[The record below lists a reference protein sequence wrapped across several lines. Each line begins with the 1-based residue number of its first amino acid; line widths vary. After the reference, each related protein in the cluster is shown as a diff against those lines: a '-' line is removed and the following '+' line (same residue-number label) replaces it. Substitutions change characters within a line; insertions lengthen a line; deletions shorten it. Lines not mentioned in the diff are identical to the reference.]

1 MKKITI
7 TVGSDEST
15 FTTMVDD
22 TTATKVFRDTVS
34 SLLNSSMVD
43 EPKKETKKHDVVDKS
58 VNHDAVDKSVKH
70 DAVDKS
76 VKHDAVDKS
85 VNHDK
90 EPTVDVIVDNG
101 RVNIPPVGYPAVPIS
116 RSRVERLFGTEYGNK
131 PTNYT
136 PYKEIDKNRAYLC
149 FYRCTECNKS
159 FFKMAKHEE
168 KGTCSCGKEF
178 MYTEFTN
185 ALYECDCCGFRG
197 IFKVIG
203 DTKPT
208 EINCKGCSS
217 PIDMKYNDD
226 KHKWQSLNMFR

>member
-58 VNHDAVDKSVKH
+58 VK
-70 DAVDKS
+70 
-76 VKHDAVDKS
+76 
-85 VNHDK
+85 HDK
-90 EPTVDVIVDNG
+90 ELTADVIIDNG
-101 RVNIPPVGYPAVPIS
+101 KIIIPPVEYPTVPAN
-116 RSRVERLFGTEYGNK
+116 RSRVKRLFGAEYGNK

-136 PYKEIDKNRAYLC
+136 PYKEIDENRAYLC

-159 FFKMAKHEE
+159 FFKMAKHGE

-185 ALYECDCCGFRG
+185 ATYECDCCGFHG
-197 IFKVIG
+197 VFKVIG

-226 KHKWQSLNMFR
+226 KHKWQSLNMFK

>member
-58 VNHDAVDKSVKH
+58 VKHDVVDKLVK
-70 DAVDKS
+70 
-76 VKHDAVDKS
+76 
-85 VNHDK
+85 HDK
-90 EPTVDVIVDNG
+90 EPAVDVIIDNG
-101 RVNIPPVGYPAVPIS
+101 RVIIPPVEYPTVPIN
-116 RSRVERLFGTEYGNK
+116 RSRVKRLFGAEYGNK

-149 FYRCTECNKS
+149 FYRCTECDKS
-159 FFKMAKHEE
+159 FFKMAKYEE
-168 KGTCSCGKEF
+168 KGKCSCGKEF
-178 MYTEFTN
+178 VYTEFTN
-185 ALYECDCCGFRG
+185 ASYECDCCGFHG
-197 IFKVIG
+197 VFKVIG
-203 DTKPT
+203 DTNPT
-208 EINCKGCSS
+208 EISCKGCSS

-226 KHKWQSLNMFR
+226 KHKWQSLNMFK